1 MKFFDFDAFKRWC
14 GQVDRRDDAMVG
26 GAVAEIERLRSALYC
41 ADGGCNYV
49 HMYDEF
55 YERSKIIAA
64 SKGVDA
70 ASTLRKIGADQ

>member
-1 MKFFDFDAFKRWC
+1 MSFDFDAFKRWC

-26 GAVAEIERLRSALYC
+26 NAVAEIERLRAALYR

-70 ASTLRKIGADQ
+70 PSTPCAMGADQ